1 MKIRTALVI
10 AAGAVAAAG
19 LVTACSNG
27 TAPHPAETVAS
38 ASAAAAMPAT
48 ATFIADIPGS
58 HGEPMTSH
66 DEPMTM
72 AITVNGVDVVAYAT
86 NGSTDEAYFFGQQRD
101 GRMDLMSVYGDE
113 LKAAFDGTTING
125 ELTMN
130 EADTTVMNFAASRV
144 AEPAGL
150 YTAKHGD
157 ARATYVVR
165 PDRSITG
172 VMNNS
177 APGDH
182 KVTDAIKAKDKA
194 FMDQVRQMRL
204 NQQLSQAPS
213 MRYGTWSMEMHGTEM
228 TATRV
233 TGDMSF

>member
-27 TAPHPAETVAS
+27 TAPHPTDTVAG
-38 ASAAAAMPAT
+38 ATAAAAMPAT
-48 ATFIADIPGS
+48 ATFIADIPV
-58 HGEPMTSH
+58 SH

-72 AITVNGVDVVAYAT
+72 PMTMAITVDGDDVVAYAT
-86 NGSTDEAYFFGQQRD
+86 NGSTDEAYFVGQQRD

-113 LKAAFDGTTING
+113 LEAAFDGTTING

-130 EADTTVMNFAASRV
+130 EADTTVMTFAASRV

-204 NQQLSQAPS
+204 NQQLSQAPA
-213 MRYGTWSMEMHGTEM
+213 MRYGTWSMDMHGTEV

-233 TGDMSF
+233 SGAMSF